1 MIIFT
6 DVDGTLYDFDLRLP
20 DSAKQ
25 AIRKLK
31 ENNHQ
36 VYMVTGRSKA
46 ENSEELWDLGFD
58 GIICGNGSYI
68 ESHGKVIHEECLTY
82 EQCKRIVDWCEKRG
96 LGFYEESNNGLFGS
110 ERFYEKDGVEGIRRY
125 KEAKGASA
133 EELENISLEDSLHGL
148 VRGEELLRSDV
159 NKISFVLHSY
169 EDYLEAKKEFPELTV
184 STWGGKGEAP
194 IFGDVGIPDADK
206 AKAIETLLEYL
217 GEDVKDTI
225 AIGDAKVDIPM
236 LEYCAIGIAMG
247 SGGEEI
253 RAMADYVTDDVDKD
267 GFYKAFEHFGLI

>member
-6 DVDGTLYDFDLRLP
+6 DIDGTLYDFDLKMP
-20 DSAKQ
+20 DSAKE

-31 ENNHQ
+31 ENGHH

-46 ENSEELWDLGFD
+46 ENSRELWDLDFD

-68 ESHGKVIHEECLTY
+68 EGQGKVIYEQCLTY

-110 ERFYEKDGVEGIRRY
+110 ETFYERDGVESIIRY
-125 KEAKGASA
+125 KKAKGATA

-148 VRGEELLRSDV
+148 KRGENLYRNDV

-169 EDYLEAKKEFPELTV
+169 EDYLEAKKEFPDLTV

-194 IFGDVGIPDADK
+194 IFGDAGIPEADK
-206 AKAIETLLEYL
+206 AKAIEMLLEYL
-217 GEDVKDTI
+217 GEDAKNTI

-236 LEYCAIGIAMG
+236 LEYCNIGIAMG

-253 RAMADYVTDDVDKD
+253 RATADYVTDDVDKD
-267 GFYKAFEHFGLI
+267 GFYKAFEHLGLI

>member
-82 EQCKRIVDWCEKRG
+82 EQCKRIVDWGEKRG

-110 ERFYEKDGVEGIRRY
+110 ERFYEKDGVDSIVRY
-125 KEAKGASA
+125 KKAKGASA
-133 EELENISLEDSLHGL
+133 EELENISREDSLHGL

-194 IFGDVGIPDADK
+194 IFGDAGIPDADK

-253 RAMADYVTDDVDKD
+253 RAMADYVTDDVDQD